1 MSLWAKSKNRIK
13 QMMASPEDIPSINK
27 LSSYI
32 KGKVIDK
39 KASMTTN
46 NSHPAPKTLM
56 TKHCPLINHCC

>member
-13 QMMASPEDIPSINK
+13 QMVASPEDIPSINK

-32 KGKVIDK
+32 RGIAIDK

-46 NSHPAPKTLM
+46 NSHPVPK
-56 TKHCPLINHCC
+56 IGR